1 RPHAK
6 SLNNTQSVSPNI
18 PPPKTDKPRPH
29 VCATCTRSFARLE
42 HLKRHERSHTKEKPF
57 ECPEC
62 SRCFARRDLLLRHQ
76 QKLHMT
82 TMPASRQKARRES
95 ASSTAASG
103 SVRVRKSSTSNPT
116 GTASMR
122 PRANTISHVDNTT
135 LGMLAAV
142 NSSTAQHAGMDLN
155 LGNSHHPVLG
165 SLPGVSGYHFR
176 GMSTAAGHHGLPH
189 VLPKL
194 DTNHF
199 NADVGASMRTA
210 PPYAGFAGDMDMEN
224 IWYGQGNTI
233 NPAQLH
239 FSNSPQSLSYDP
251 TSSPYNHNFPGM
263 SQSHAGID
271 DDSTLGWMS
280 GFENQMSFNDAN
292 EHAID
297 GSSPSAMS
305 TGSHD
310 GLNEL
315 MLDGANNPVQ
325 TTSMWHT
332 PMMAQAPLGPGYPMD
347 YNDSPMTEFY
357 PPDQLSPKSM
367 RPQYGSNGQYLS
379 SPPPLSS
386 QTPMPL
392 LQGMESQF
400 VPPFTVQAE
409 TPSNSA
415 ASVSSSNRQ
424 SSVTSVSTDSIT
436 DATRQALLASL
447 SQPSVFGFPSL
458 KTSQPSVSSPL
469 SPAFA
474 RPQSSG
480 TLPLP
485 STHDLQRY
493 IAAYVKY
500 FHPHLPFLHIP
511 SLSFD
516 SPDFTETIQPAGGHF
531 GYGQSGIA
539 GGAGSLVLAMAAIG
553 AFYEYDTVASK
564 NLFDMA
570 KKMIQLYLEERRKA
584 DMSATASGPPA
595 RSESSAQNTP
605 LWLVQAMLLNVIYG
619 HNCGD
624 KTAAGI
630 ATTHCAALI
639 SLARAAELAGPFS
652 ESPPQNETN
661 SQGGLAGRNNVQ
673 MSGENLDSEHYD
685 QQRLYTSP
693 EIYSQWQGWRVAEER
708 KRTLYAIF
716 ILSSLLVTSYNHA
729 PALMNSE
736 IRLDL
741 PCDEELWAAE
751 TAEAWAAVKS
761 SGAADQ
767 IPTSFASALSSLLTA
782 SHRYPCRQSY
792 QFKQPFGSSMKPED
806 LPESDLRPSTFGCL
820 VLINALHNYIW
831 ETRQRHMGRPWTAQE
846 TEAMYAHIE
855 PALRAWQA
863 AWASNPQHSLER
875 PNPFGV
881 GSLSADCMPLL
892 DLAYVRLFV
901 NLGRSKEAFFQRDW
915 EGMANELARGHEIV
929 QHAESSPELD
939 SARRGSPPD
948 ATPSSGNQG
957 AKVKQ
962 EPDEPTKNVLQSIAQ
977 PPTQPSTKRERHLRK
992 AAIFAANS
1000 LAMSDKLG
1008 VTFADLT
1015 SRELPLQSALC
1026 AFDCAQVLAEWCAAV
1041 QQRVG
1046 EHLGVLGKDEIDF
1059 TQVEAM
1065 MLLNEEDCKLFE
1077 KINDIIKSAEI
1088 KMADSS
1094 SMSATAALQSTHNL
1108 SSISDYGCGSKVL
1121 LITANML
1128 EKAASFGN
1136 GSMSFPLAGS
1146 TTEKRSRLSVIYAL
1160 GSYEGRAG
1168 VVLMEKRRAFFN
1180 ISVAYHAL
1188 SSTGAPIRVVA
1199 PAQMMISQ
1207 ACDWFVLIGRPMKAG
1222 FDVNKHSLDRNID
1235 NPH

>member
-1 RPHAK
+1 
-6 SLNNTQSVSPNI
+6 
-18 PPPKTDKPRPH
+18 
-29 VCATCTRSFARLE
+29 
-42 HLKRHERSHTKEKPF
+42 
-57 ECPEC
+57 
-62 SRCFARRDLLLRHQ
+62 
-76 QKLHMT
+76 
-82 TMPASRQKARRES
+82 
-95 ASSTAASG
+95 
-103 SVRVRKSSTSNPT
+103 
-116 GTASMR
+116 MR
-122 PRANTISHVDNTT
+122 PRANTISHVDNST

-142 NSSTAQHAGMDLN
+142 NSSTAHHSGMELNIGHTQHSA
-155 LGNSHHPVLG
+155 LG
-165 SLPGVSGYHFR
+165 SLPGVNGYHFR

-194 DTNHF
+194 DTSHF
-199 NADVGASMRTA
+199 NVDIGASMRTA
-210 PPYAGFAGDMDMEN
+210 PPYAGFAGDMNMESL
-224 IWYGQGNTI
+224 WYGQGNTI

-251 TSSPYNHNFPGM
+251 TNSPYNQNFPGI
-263 SQSHAGID
+263 SQGHTGMED
-271 DDSTLGWMS
+271 DNSFSWMT
-280 GFENQMSFNDAN
+280 GFENQMSFNDNN

-305 TGSHD
+305 TGSQD
-310 GLNEL
+310 GLSEL
-315 MLDGANNPVQ
+315 MLDGTNNPMQ
-325 TTSMWHT
+325 ATSMWQT
-332 PMMAQAPLGPGYPMD
+332 PPTAQAPLAPGYTME
-347 YNDSPMTEFY
+347 YNDSAMTEFY
-357 PPDQLSPKSM
+357 SPGQSSPKSM
-367 RPQYGSNGQYLS
+367 RPQFGNNGQLFS
-379 SPPPLSS
+379 SAPPLNS
-386 QTPMPL
+386 QSPVPP
-392 LQGMESQF
+392 LQGIDSQF
-400 VPPFTVQAE
+400 IPPFTTQAE
-409 TPSNSA
+409 TPTNSA

-447 SQPSVFGFPSL
+447 SQPSVFGFNNL

-469 SPAFA
+469 SSAFTRQQNSA
-474 RPQSSG
+474 
-480 TLPLP
+480 TIHLP
-485 STHDLQRY
+485 STQDLQRY
-493 IAAYVKY
+493 IAAYIKY
-500 FHPHLPFLHIP
+500 FQPHLPFLHIP

-516 SPDFTETIQPAGGHF
+516 SPDFTEIIQPASGHF
-531 GYGQSGIA
+531 GYGRPDIA

-553 AFYEYDTVASK
+553 AFYEYDGVASK
-564 NLFDMA
+564 NLFEMA

-584 DMSATASGPPA
+584 DMSATVGGAPVGH
-595 RSESSAQNTP
+595 ESLAQNTP

-639 SLARAAELAGPFS
+639 SLARSAELAGPFS
-652 ESPPQNETN
+652 TASPQTESKQQAGITSTN
-661 SQGGLAGRNNVQ
+661 NLQ
-673 MSGENLDSEHYD
+673 MGSDRTDPERYDHRQHY
-685 QQRLYTSP
+685 TP
-693 EIYSQWQGWRVAEER
+693 EIYSEWQKWRIAEER

-761 SGAADQ
+761 SGAAEQ
-767 IPTSFASALSSLLTA
+767 TPTSFASALSYLLTA
-782 SHRYPCRQSY
+782 SHRYSCRQSY
-792 QFKQPFGSSMKPED
+792 QLNQPFGSSMKTED

-820 VLINALHNYIW
+820 ILINALHNYIW

-863 AWASNPQHSLER
+863 AWTSNPQHSLER

-881 GSLSADCMPLL
+881 GSLSADCIPLL

-929 QHAESSPELD
+929 QHAESSPELE
-939 SARRGSPPD
+939 SARRGSQPD
-948 ATPSSGNQG
+948 ATFNSDQG
-957 AKVKQ
+957 ASNHRNADVKQ
-962 EPDEPTKNVLQSIAQ
+962 EPDEPFKNTTQSTSQ
-977 PPTQPSTKRERHLRK
+977 LSNQPSTKRERHLRK
-992 AAIFAANS
+992 AAIFAAYS

-1008 VTFADLT
+1008 VTFADFT

-1046 EHLGVLGKDEIDF
+1046 EHLGMLGKDEIDF
-1059 TQVEAM
+1059 SQVEAM

-1108 SSISDYGCGSKVL
+1108 SSIDEYGYGSKVL
-1121 LITANML
+1121 LVTAHML
-1128 EKAASFGN
+1128 EKAAVWPITFE
-1136 GSMSFPLAGS
+1136 MSQSLQTQAVHMNERAKRSLS
-1146 TTEKRSRLSVIYAL
+1146 TTE
-1160 GSYEGRAG
+1160 
-1168 VVLMEKRRAFFN
+1168 
-1180 ISVAYHAL
+1180 
-1188 SSTGAPIRVVA
+1188 
-1199 PAQMMISQ
+1199 
-1207 ACDWFVLIGRPMKAG
+1207 D
-1222 FDVNKHSLDRNID
+1222 
-1235 NPH
+1235 

>member
-1 RPHAK
+1 
-6 SLNNTQSVSPNI
+6 
-18 PPPKTDKPRPH
+18 
-29 VCATCTRSFARLE
+29 
-42 HLKRHERSHTKEKPF
+42 
-57 ECPEC
+57 
-62 SRCFARRDLLLRHQ
+62 
-76 QKLHMT
+76 
-82 TMPASRQKARRES
+82 
-95 ASSTAASG
+95 
-103 SVRVRKSSTSNPT
+103 
-116 GTASMR
+116 MR

-135 LGMLAAV
+135 LGMLAAI
-142 NSSTAQHAGMDLN
+142 NSSAAQHVGMELN
-155 LGNSHHPVLG
+155 LGHTQYPAFG

-199 NADVGASMRTA
+199 HTDVGASMRTA
-210 PPYAGFAGDMDMEN
+210 PPYAGFAGEMNMEDF
-224 IWYGQGNTI
+224 WYGHGSTV

-251 TSSPYNHNFPGM
+251 TGSPYNHNFPAM
-263 SQSHAGID
+263 SQSHMGMED
-271 DDSTLGWMS
+271 DHGFSWMS
-280 GFENQMSFNDAN
+280 GFENQMSFIDAN
-292 EHAID
+292 EQAID

-310 GLNEL
+310 GLSEL
-315 MLDGANNPVQ
+315 MLDGANNPIQ

-332 PMMAQAPLGPGYPMD
+332 SMMAQAPSAPGYPMD
-347 YNDSPMTEFY
+347 YNESTMTEIY
-357 PPDQLSPKSM
+357 PPGQSPPISM
-367 RPQYGSNGQYLS
+367 RPEFGSNQYFS
-379 SPPPLSS
+379 SPPPLSC

-392 LQGMESQF
+392 LQGMEGQF
-400 VPPFTVQAE
+400 VPPFTAQAE

-447 SQPSVFGFPSL
+447 SQPSVFGFSNL

-474 RPQSSG
+474 RSQSSG
-480 TLPLP
+480 TVPLP
-485 STHDLQRY
+485 STQDLQRY
-493 IAAYVKY
+493 IAAYIRY
-500 FHPHLPFLHIP
+500 FHPHLPFLHTP

-516 SPDFTETIQPAGGHF
+516 SPDFTEIIQPASGHF
-531 GYGQSGIA
+531 GYNQFGIA

-564 NLFDMA
+564 NLFEMA
-570 KKMIQLYLEERRKA
+570 KRMIQLYLEERRKA
-584 DMSATASGPPA
+584 DMSAAVSGT
-595 RSESSAQNTP
+595 SVSYESSVQNTP
-605 LWLVQAMLLNVIYG
+605 LWLVQAMLLNVVYG

-639 SLARAAELAGPFS
+639 SLARAAELAGPS
-652 ESPPQNETN
+652 SGIPPQNEPKPQGAFTGTN
-661 SQGGLAGRNNVQ
+661 DVP
-673 MSGENLDSEHYD
+673 MSGENLDLDSERYD
-685 QQRLYTSP
+685 ERQHYTSR
-693 EIYSQWQGWRVAEER
+693 ETYSEWQNWRITEER

-716 ILSSLLVTSYNHA
+716 ILSSLLVTAYNHA

-741 PCDEELWAAE
+741 PCSEELWAAE

-761 SGAADQ
+761 SGVGEQ
-767 IPTSFASALSSLLTA
+767 MPRSFASALSSLLTA
-782 SHRYPCRQSY
+782 SHRYPYRQPY
-792 QFKQPFGSSMKPED
+792 RFDRPFGSSLKPED

-831 ETRQRHMGRPWTAQE
+831 ETRQRHMGRLWTAEE
-846 TEAMYAHIE
+846 TEAMYAHVD

-881 GSLSADCMPLL
+881 GSLSADCIPLL

-939 SARRGSPPD
+939 SIRRGSPPD
-948 ATPSSGNQG
+948 ATSRSDRGEFDKQG
-957 AKVKQ
+957 ANIKQ
-962 EPDEPTKNVLQSIAQ
+962 ETDVAPSVSHPL
-977 PPTQPSTKRERHLRK
+977 TQPSPTRERHLRK

-1008 VTFADLT
+1008 VTFADFT

-1026 AFDCAQVLAEWCAAV
+1026 AFDCAQVVAEWCAAV

-1046 EHLGVLGKDEIDF
+1046 GHLGMLGKDEMDF
-1059 TQVEAM
+1059 TQVEAL
-1065 MLLNEEDCKLFE
+1065 MLLNEEDCKLLE
-1077 KINDIIKSAEI
+1077 KIDDIIKSAEM
-1088 KMADSS
+1088 KMADDS
-1094 SMSATAALQSTHNL
+1094 SMSATAALQSTHDL
-1108 SSISDYGCGSKVL
+1108 ASIDDYGYGSKVL
-1121 LITANML
+1121 LITAQML
-1128 EKAASFGN
+1128 ERAAVWPITYE
-1136 GSMSFPLAGS
+1136 MSQALQTQAAHMNERAKHS
-1146 TTEKRSRLSVIYAL
+1146 IITTEA
-1160 GSYEGRAG
+1160 
-1168 VVLMEKRRAFFN
+1168 
-1180 ISVAYHAL
+1180 
-1188 SSTGAPIRVVA
+1188 
-1199 PAQMMISQ
+1199 
-1207 ACDWFVLIGRPMKAG
+1207 
-1222 FDVNKHSLDRNID
+1222 
-1235 NPH
+1235 

>member
-1 RPHAK
+1 
-6 SLNNTQSVSPNI
+6 
-18 PPPKTDKPRPH
+18 
-29 VCATCTRSFARLE
+29 
-42 HLKRHERSHTKEKPF
+42 
-57 ECPEC
+57 
-62 SRCFARRDLLLRHQ
+62 
-76 QKLHMT
+76 
-82 TMPASRQKARRES
+82 MPTSRQKARRES

-155 LGNSHHPVLG
+155 LGHTQHAALG

-194 DTNHF
+194 DTSQF

-210 PPYAGFAGDMDMEN
+210 PPYAGFAGDMNMEN
-224 IWYGQGNTI
+224 LWYGQGNTV

-239 FSNSPQSLSYDP
+239 FSNSPQSLPYDP
-251 TSSPYNHNFPGM
+251 NGSPYNHNFPGM
-263 SQSHAGID
+263 SQSHIGIED
-271 DDSTLGWMS
+271 DNSLSWMS

-292 EHAID
+292 EQAID

-310 GLNEL
+310 GLSDL
-315 MLDGANNPVQ
+315 MLDGANNPMQ
-325 TTSMWHT
+325 TTSIWHT
-332 PMMAQAPLGPGYPMD
+332 PMMAQAPLAPGYFMD
-347 YNDSPMTEFY
+347 YNDSTVTESY
-357 PPDQLSPKSM
+357 PPGQSSPKSI
-367 RPQYGSNGQYLS
+367 RPQFGSNGQCFS
-379 SPPPLSS
+379 SPPPLCSH
-386 QTPMPL
+386 TPMPL

-400 VPPFTVQAE
+400 VLPFTAQAE
-409 TPSNSA
+409 TPSNSG

-447 SQPSVFGFPSL
+447 SQPSVFGFNNL

-485 STHDLQRY
+485 STQDLQRY
-493 IAAYVKY
+493 IAAYIKY

-516 SPDFTETIQPAGGHF
+516 SPDFTEIIQPASGHF

-553 AFYEYDTVASK
+553 AFYEYDTAASK
-564 NLFDMA
+564 NLFEMA

-584 DMSATASGPPA
+584 DMSAAVSGTQVGY
-595 RSESSAQNTP
+595 ESSAQNTP

-639 SLARAAELAGPFS
+639 SLARAAELAGPFPGIPPQS
-652 ESPPQNETN
+652 ESKPQEGFTCAND
-661 SQGGLAGRNNVQ
+661 VQ
-673 MSGENLDSEHYD
+673 MSSENIDSERYE
-685 QQRLYTSP
+685 QQQHYTSP
-693 EIYSQWQGWRVAEER
+693 KIYSEWQNWRTTEER

-761 SGAADQ
+761 SGAAEQ

-792 QFKQPFGSSMKPED
+792 QFNQPFGSSIKPDD

-831 ETRQRHMGRPWTAQE
+831 ETRQRHMGRPWTGQE

-863 AWASNPQHSLER
+863 AWASSPQHSLER

-881 GSLSADCMPLL
+881 GSLSADCIPLL

-939 SARRGSPPD
+939 STRRGSPPE
-948 ATPSSGNQG
+948 ATSSSDRGDFDHQG
-957 AKVKQ
+957 AQVKQ
-962 EPDEPTKNVLQSIAQ
+962 EPDEPIKNVTQSVSQ
-977 PPTQPSTKRERHLRK
+977 SSNQSSTKRERHLRK

-1008 VTFADLT
+1008 VTFADFT

-1046 EHLGVLGKDEIDF
+1046 KHLGMLGKDEIDL
-1059 TQVEAM
+1059 TEIEAM

-1108 SSISDYGCGSKVL
+1108 PSTGDYGYGGKVL
-1121 LITANML
+1121 LITAHML
-1128 EKAASFGN
+1128 EKAAVWPITYE
-1136 GSMSFPLAGS
+1136 MSQSLQTQAVHMN
-1146 TTEKRSRLSVIYAL
+1146 E
-1160 GSYEGRAG
+1160 RA
-1168 VVLMEKRRAFFN
+1168 
-1180 ISVAYHAL
+1180 
-1188 SSTGAPIRVVA
+1188 
-1199 PAQMMISQ
+1199 
-1207 ACDWFVLIGRPMKAG
+1207 
-1222 FDVNKHSLDRNID
+1222 KHSMLTKEA
-1235 NPH
+1235 